1 MADVKKAPTQKLIN
15 KMAEAFSEDKRLESP
30 DWLRYVK
37 AGIHKE
43 KAWEQ
48 PDWYYRR
55 LASTLRKVYVM
66 GPIGISRLS
75 AEYGGR
81 VDSGSRMYHPGT
93 GSRAIVRHMLETLEK
108 IGYVKKNQRGRQI
121 SPQGQAFIDKAV
133 NGVMKAV
140 VETDK
145 SMEKY
150 L

>member
-1 MADVKKAPTQKLIN
+1 
-15 KMAEAFSEDKRLESP
+15 
-30 DWLRYVK
+30 
-37 AGIHKE
+37 
-43 KAWEQ
+43 
-48 PDWYYRR
+48 
-55 LASTLRKVYVM
+55 M

-81 VDSGSRMYHPGT
+81 VDRGSRMYHPGT
-93 GSRAIVRHMLETLEK
+93 GSRAIVRHMLEALEK